1 MTRPGTLPPGY
12 ALRRATAADA
22 PAVARQRAQM
32 FVDMGT
38 LTPEAAAAE
47 VPLWTDWLR
56 GALVSGEYMGVL
68 TEWEG
73 TVVGGAGLLVFP
85 KMPTL
90 KDPATQQAHILN
102 VSVDP
107 AHRRRG
113 LAEALMGAMLDEVW
127 ARGLRQITLN
137 AAPMGRPIY
146 ERLGFVE
153 STHPE
158 LRLTLEPPA

>member
-1 MTRPGTLPPGY
+1 MRLSPGY
-12 ALRRATAADA
+12 TLRRATPADA
-22 PAVARQRAQM
+22 PAIARQRAQM
-32 FVDMGT
+32 FVDMET
-38 LTPEAAAAE
+38 LTPEAAAQE
-47 VPLWTDWLR
+47 VTLWTDWLR
-56 GALVSGEYMGVL
+56 GALASGEYVGVL
-68 TEWEG
+68 AEWEG

-90 KDPATQQAHILN
+90 ADPATRKGHVLN

-113 LAEALMGAMLDEVW
+113 LAEALMGAMLEEVR
-127 ARGLRQITLN
+127 ARGLRQVTLN
-137 AAPMGRPIY
+137 AAPMGRSLY

>member
-1 MTRPGTLPPGY
+1 MRLPAGY
-12 ALRRATAADA
+12 ALRPATPADA

-38 LTPEAAAAE
+38 LTPEAAAPE

-56 GALVSGEYMGVL
+56 GALASGEYVGL
-68 TEWEG
+68 LAEWEG
-73 TVVGGAGLLVFP
+73 TVVGGAGLMFFP
-85 KMPTL
+85 RIPTL
-90 KDPATQQAHILN
+90 KDPATRKAHVLN

-113 LAEALMGAMLDEVW
+113 LAGALMGAALEEVR
-127 ARGLRQITLN
+127 ARGLRQVTLN
-137 AAPMGRPIY
+137 AAPLGRPIY

>member
-1 MTRPGTLPPGY
+1 MREVEGY
-12 ALRRATAADA
+12 ALRRATPADA

-32 FVDMGT
+32 FVDMDT

-56 GALVSGEYMGVL
+56 GALASGEYVGL
-68 TEWEG
+68 LAEWEG
-73 TVVGGAGLLVFP
+73 TVVGGAGLMVFP
-85 KMPTL
+85 RIPTL
-90 KDPATQQAHILN
+90 ADPATQKGHILN

-113 LAEALMGAMLDEVW
+113 LAEALMEAVLEEVR
-127 ARGLRQITLN
+127 ARGLRQVTLN
-137 AAPMGRPIY
+137 AAPMGRPLY
-146 ERLGFVE
+146 DRLGFVE